1 MIPPDA
7 ESSALFP
14 TGPTELGKLLQ
25 KQPTIT
31 DDEGT
36 AETKSN
42 EEKRKPARQKW
53 QALVR
58 KLKKDKQKS
67 ERRGA

>member
-7 ESSALFP
+7 ESAAMFP
-14 TGPTELGKLLQ
+14 TGPTEVEKLLQ

-36 AETKSN
+36 AKTMSE
-42 EEKRKPARQKW
+42 EEKQRPARHKW

-67 ERRGA
+67 GHRGA